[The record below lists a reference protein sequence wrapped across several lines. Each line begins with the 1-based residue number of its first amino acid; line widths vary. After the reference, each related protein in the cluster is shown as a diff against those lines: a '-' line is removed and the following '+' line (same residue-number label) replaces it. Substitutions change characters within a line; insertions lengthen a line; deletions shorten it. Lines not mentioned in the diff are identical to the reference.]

1 MLLWYPLFPRMDQ
14 PISLKIK
21 YTIDDPIRVARFV
34 KNQSFIYR
42 HDAILTTVL
51 VFLFFAFL
59 VFSISNSL
67 SEINILGLVVFSVIP
82 AIIVGTTVYL
92 LHGPVGLWLAKR
104 RVTKFFESSPLINDE
119 KTIEFSQDGIKN
131 TGNLSSSFIKWEA
144 ITKAIESDT
153 DLMFYTGNEKFGWY
167 IPKNA
172 FKCDKDLSSIRILLR
187 QTLNENAQLL

>member
-1 MLLWYPLFPRMDQ
+1 MDQ

-59 VFSISNSL
+59 VFALSNSL
-67 SEINILGLVVFSVIP
+67 SEINVLGLIVFSIIP
-82 AIIVGTTVYL
+82 AIVVGVTVYL
-92 LHGPVGLWLAKR
+92 MHGPVGLWLAKR
-104 RVTKFFESSPLINDE
+104 RVTKYFESSPMVNDE
-119 KTIEFSQDGIKN
+119 KTIEFSSDGIKS
-131 TGNLSSSFIKWEA
+131 TGNLSSSFMKWEA
-144 ITKAIESDT
+144 ITRAIESET

-172 FKCDKDLSSIRILLR
+172 FDSDKDIISVKTLLR
-187 QTLNENAQLL
+187 QNLSENARLL